1 MAKATHKG
9 VEATVHAALA
19 GGQTQPA
26 LQYLGETCHPC
37 DAWLCHVLIDRD
49 GATHKYGSS
58 SLLLL

>member
-1 MAKATHKG
+1 MAKATYKG

-37 DAWLCHVLIDRD
+37 DEMHDFVTFL
-49 GATHKYGSS
+49 
-58 SLLLL
+58 